1 MIFLAFLVRG
11 YGCSISHEIMP
22 SLQGAKLGVF
32 LVTHSLA
39 YKNKELFKTVYDLY
53 LFRINIYEGNKN

>member
-1 MIFLAFLVRG
+1 MVVQEVIKLCRT
-11 YGCSISHEIMP
+11 
-22 SLQGAKLGVF
+22 LQDANLGFF

-53 LFRINIYEGNKN
+53 LFSINIYEGNEN